1 MDLARFDTKTRAG
14 EGVEIELTDL
24 RTGKGSGVFVR
35 MMGMDADEFDE
46 VFVQRQRQMAAMTEN
61 NAGRDLTRAQMVQ
74 VTVDLLAACTLGWR
88 GLDTGGVPYEFNAA
102 NARRLYTDYPA
113 IREQVNTAVA
123 DRTNFLLA

>member
-1 MDLARFDTKTRAG
+1 MDLARFDTKTRAA

-24 RTGKGSGVFVR
+24 RTGKGAGVFLR
-35 MMGMDADEFDE
+35 MMGMDADEFDD
-46 VFVQRQRQMAAMTEN
+46 VFVQRQRQMASLMEHS
-61 NAGRDLTRAQMVQ
+61 GGKELSRAQMVQ
-74 VTVDLLAACTLGWR
+74 LTVDLLAACTLGWR
-88 GLDTGGVPYEFNAA
+88 GLETAGVAFEFSAA